1 MYILTKP
8 KNRYSSVTLINDLTN
23 QTYTLGQIRIPWLDF
38 ISEQEGIKFDYQDPE
53 GLAVSDEWHIEI
65 SPETAAGLMKLA
77 SPIHKRVKVKSDAN
91 PKQALENIKKQA
103 NKKVDAMDVLLGL
116 NNYC

>member
-1 MYILTKP
+1 MYVLTKP
-8 KNRYSSVTLINDLTN
+8 KNRYSSVTLINDTTN

-38 ISEQEGIKFDYQDPE
+38 ISEQEGIKFNTDTDDSISMY
-53 GLAVSDEWHIEI
+53 DEWHITI

-77 SPIHKRVKVKSDAN
+77 SPIHKRIKIKDDAS
-91 PKQALENIKKQA
+91 PKQTLKDIKKQA